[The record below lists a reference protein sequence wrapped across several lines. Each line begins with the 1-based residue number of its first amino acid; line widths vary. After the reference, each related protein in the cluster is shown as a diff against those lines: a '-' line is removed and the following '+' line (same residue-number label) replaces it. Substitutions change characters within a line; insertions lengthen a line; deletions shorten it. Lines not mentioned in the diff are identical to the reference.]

1 MLDESVTITE
11 QTFKRYQ
18 AAFEAEKTRFKDV
31 ATDLSAQVKFALGNG
46 YTVTN
51 EYGYEDWAVDHA
63 ARKAI
68 LECAA
73 VLDYLAAQAKKQ
85 EDLEEEE

>member
-1 MLDESVTITE
+1 M
-11 QTFKRYQ
+11 
-18 AAFEAEKTRFKDV
+18 
-31 ATDLSAQVKFALGNG
+31 KFALGNG